1 VEASDPERYTRVGL
15 LGVGGMGRVYL
26 ARDRRLGRMVA
37 LKEAH
42 DVGLARRLARE
53 VRVTAGLEHPGIV
66 TVYDEGR
73 GADGRPFYTMR
84 LMRGRPLSRVLAERD
99 GAGARLELLSHY
111 LDACQALAYAHA
123 QGVIHRDLKPA
134 NIMLGAFGETQVVD
148 WGLARR
154 LTDGAAEA
162 DEMHDATGELEPDAT
177 RAGAVLGTP
186 AYMSPEQARGEAAD
200 RRSDVWGL
208 GAVLHELVAAT
219 PPVHVQGEAG
229 ASDTLRPLRE
239 LAPDAPAELAAIV
252 ARALAADPDDRYADA
267 EALAADVAAYLAGR
281 RVRAHRYTAL
291 EIGLRFARVWRGPLL
306 IVGGALLVIATILVL
321 GNLRLREQRDRALT
335 AEREVRTA
343 LATSDHNLATALVA
357 QARAADDQG
366 ASAAKE
372 VIAAHALR
380 LVDSPEARGLIAGAR
395 AAARPTRLNSA
406 PTPACRPL
414 VALAV
419 DDLICA
425 DDRVLRRLTAG
436 VEQWRATTPKPTRE
450 LRVEAGR
457 VWALAPGGILTTLS
471 LATGAPDP
479 ETWEF
484 LDYNVGDLWPV
495 RGEAWGPDALGPRL
509 IGHCTG
515 EDVVGVSG
523 LVDGRYAVMCTDGRM
538 GRATAPELPALAPAL
553 ARADFVSFT
562 HLQLTPDA
570 RRVVVAGTRG
580 RVAVH
585 DLTTHE
591 TWTLP
596 STRAIAVRRIVVS
609 PAADRVAIVRERGG
623 VELYELPTL
632 RPLGTIA
639 AAEVRDLRLFAD
651 GSVLVATPEN
661 ITQWALPGTPR
672 PALLAD
678 EHGLSGVVFAPDGR
692 SLVTTHGEGRAL
704 LWDLGTGMRRHEIA
718 VGAGTIKASTFLP
731 DGASFALVDTG
742 TGPPGPHVFDVAT
755 GALRWRPSPTL
766 LADWHRARNNDMPA
780 NPSRSLMARR
790 VVALADNVLI
800 FALYAHGVLAVDLDT
815 DAAVAVSECPTL
827 EWQDLAGAPAGRRAV
842 LVSVDGAVHIVDP
855 GVPLRCRPIPA
866 PAGSNAADVSADGLV
881 VIVGAR
887 GALARTGPEGLRWS
901 VPHPGVY
908 PLDVS
913 LSPDGRWVATA
924 GPDDAARVWDAET
937 GALRAV
943 LTGHDALVAS
953 VDFSPDSATLA
964 TGSWDGAARLWD
976 LATLDL
982 AASTLVRE
990 AEATWGLGLD
1000 DVLGR

>member
-1 VEASDPERYTRVGL
+1 MGL

-42 DVGLARRLARE
+42 DDGLARRLARE

-73 GADGRPFYTMR
+73 SGDGRPFYTMR
-84 LMRGRPLSRVLAERD
+84 LMRGRPLSRVLAER
-99 GAGARLELLSHY
+99 GGMAARLELLSHY
-111 LDACQALAYAHA
+111 LDACHALAYAHA

-154 LTDGAAEA
+154 LA
-162 DEMHDATGELEPDAT
+162 DDPAGELRTTGADADRELDLDAT
-177 RAGAVLGTP
+177 RVGMVLGTP

-208 GAVLHELVAAT
+208 GAVLHELVAGT
-219 PPVHVQGEAG
+219 PPVRAPLEA
-229 ASDTLRPLRE
+229 AAIQPLRAS
-239 LAPDAPAELAAIV
+239 APDAPAELSAIV
-252 ARALAADPDDRYADA
+252 ARALAADPGERYPDA

-281 RVRAHRYTAL
+281 RVRAHHYTPL
-291 EIGLRFARVWRGPLL
+291 EIGLRFVRVWRGPLL

-366 ASAAKE
+366 ANAAKE

-380 LVDSPEARGLIAGAR
+380 LVDSPAARGLVAGAR
-395 AAARPTRLNSA
+395 AAARPTRLASA
-406 PTPACRPL
+406 TTPACRPL

-436 VEQWRATTPKPTRE
+436 VEQWRTTIANPTKE

-457 VWALAPGGILTTLS
+457 VWALAPNSTLTTLS
-471 LATGAPDP
+471 LATGAPEAGWD
-479 ETWEF
+479 F
-484 LDYNVGDLWPV
+484 LDYNVGDMWPL
-495 RGEAWGPDALGPRL
+495 RGDTWGPDSAGPRL
-509 IGHCTG
+509 KGLCLG
-515 EDVVGVSG
+515 EDLIGVAG
-523 LVDGRYAVMCTDGRM
+523 LEDGRYAVLCADGRL
-538 GRATAPELPALAPAL
+538 GQAALPELPVLAPAL
-553 ARADFVSFT
+553 ARADFVTFT
-562 HLQLTPDA
+562 HLQLAPDA
-570 RRVVVAGTRG
+570 SRVAVAGTRG

-585 DLTTHE
+585 DLRTRE

-596 STRAIAVRRIVVS
+596 PGRATAVRRIVMS
-609 PAADRVAIVRERGG
+609 GDRVAVVRERGG
-623 VELYELPTL
+623 VELYALPAL

-639 AAEVRDLRLFAD
+639 AADVRDLRLFAD
-651 GSVLVATPEN
+651 GSVLVATAHN
-661 ITQWALPGTPR
+661 ITQWALPGAPR

-678 EHGLSGVVFAPDGR
+678 DHGLSGVVFAPDGR
-692 SLVTTHGEGRAL
+692 SLLTTHGEGRAL
-704 LWDLGTGMRRHEIA
+704 LWDLGTGTRHHELER
-718 VGAGTIKASTFLP
+718 GAGTVKAGAFLP
-731 DGASFALVDTG
+731 DGASFALVDTSA
-742 TGPPGPHVFDVAT
+742 GPPGPHVFDLAT
-755 GALRWRPSPTL
+755 GALKWRPSPAL
-766 LADWHRARNNDMPA
+766 RARWHA
-780 NPSRSLMARR
+780 SRSPLTAPPDPSLMARR
-790 VVALADNVLI
+790 VVALTGNVLV
-800 FALYAHGVLAVDLDT
+800 FALYAHGVLAADLDT
-815 DAAVAVSECPTL
+815 EEPVDIVDCPAF

-855 GVPLRCRPIPA
+855 GAPLRCSQVAA
-866 PAGSNAADVSADGLV
+866 PPGSTAADVSADGRV
-881 VIVGAR
+881 VVVGAR

-901 VPHPGVY
+901 VAHPGAY

-913 LSPDGRWVATA
+913 LSPDERWVATA

-943 LTGHDALVAS
+943 LTGHDAKVAS
-953 VDFSPDSATLA
+953 VDFSPDSGTLA
-964 TGSWDGAARLWD
+964 TGSWDGGARLWD

-982 AASTLVRE
+982 AASTLVQE

>member
-1 VEASDPERYTRVGL
+1 VGL

-42 DVGLARRLARE
+42 DDGLARRLARE

-73 GADGRPFYTMR
+73 SGDGRPFYTMR
-84 LMRGRPLSRVLAERD
+84 LMRGRPLSRVLAER
-99 GAGARLELLSHY
+99 GGMAARLELLSHY
-111 LDACQALAYAHA
+111 LDACHALAYAHA

-154 LTDGAAEA
+154 LA
-162 DEMHDATGELEPDAT
+162 DDPAGELRTTGADADHELDLDAT
-177 RAGAVLGTP
+177 RVGMVLGTP

-208 GAVLHELVAAT
+208 GAVLHELVAGT
-219 PPVHVQGEAG
+219 PPVRAPLEAR
-229 ASDTLRPLRE
+229 AELAAIQPLRAS
-239 LAPDAPAELAAIV
+239 APDAPAELSAIV
-252 ARALAADPDDRYADA
+252 ARALAADPGERYPDA

-281 RVRAHRYTAL
+281 RVRAHHYTPL
-291 EIGLRFARVWRGPLL
+291 EIGLRFVRVWRGPLL

-366 ASAAKE
+366 ANAAKE

-380 LVDSPEARGLIAGAR
+380 LVDSPAARGLVAGAR
-395 AAARPTRLNSA
+395 AAARPTRLASA
-406 PTPACRPL
+406 TTPACRPL

-419 DDLICA
+419 DDLLCA
-425 DDRVLRRLTAG
+425 EDRVLRRLTAG
-436 VEQWRATTPKPTRE
+436 VEQWRTTIANPTKE

-457 VWALAPGGILTTLS
+457 VWALAPNSTLTTLS
-471 LATGAPDP
+471 LATGAPEAGWD
-479 ETWEF
+479 F
-484 LDYNVGDLWPV
+484 LDYNVGDMWPL
-495 RGEAWGPDALGPRL
+495 RGDAWGQNSVGPRL
-509 IGHCTG
+509 KGLCLG
-515 EDVVGVSG
+515 EDLIGVAG
-523 LVDGRYAVMCTDGRM
+523 LEDGRYAVLCADGRL
-538 GRATAPELPALAPAL
+538 GQAALPELPVLAPAL
-553 ARADFVSFT
+553 ARADFVTFT
-562 HLQLTPDA
+562 HLQLAPDA
-570 RRVVVAGTRG
+570 SRVAVAGTRG

-585 DLTTHE
+585 DLRTRE

-596 STRAIAVRRIVVS
+596 PGRATAVRRIVMS
-609 PAADRVAIVRERGG
+609 GDRVAVVRERGG
-623 VELYELPTL
+623 VELYALPAL

-639 AAEVRDLRLFAD
+639 AADVRDLRLFAD
-651 GSVLVATPEN
+651 GSVLVATAHN
-661 ITQWALPGTPR
+661 ITQWALPGAPR

-678 EHGLSGVVFAPDGR
+678 DHGLSGVVFAPDGR
-692 SLVTTHGEGRAL
+692 SLLTTHGEGRAL
-704 LWDLGTGMRRHEIA
+704 LWDLGTGTRHHELA
-718 VGAGTIKASTFLP
+718 RGAGTVKAGAFLP
-731 DGASFALVDTG
+731 DGASFALVDTSA
-742 TGPPGPHVFDVAT
+742 GPPGPHVFDLAT
-755 GALRWRPSPTL
+755 GALKWRPSPAL
-766 LADWHRARNNDMPA
+766 RARWHA
-780 NPSRSLMARR
+780 SRAPLTAPPDPSLMARR
-790 VVALADNVLI
+790 VVALTGNVLV
-800 FALYAHGVLAVDLDT
+800 FALYAHGVLAADLDT
-815 DAAVAVSECPTL
+815 DEPVDIVDCPAF

-855 GVPLRCRPIPA
+855 GAPLRCSQVAA
-866 PAGSNAADVSADGLV
+866 PPGSTAADVSADGRV
-881 VIVGAR
+881 VVVGAR

-901 VPHPGVY
+901 VAHPGAY

-913 LSPDGRWVATA
+913 LSPDERWVATA

-943 LTGHDALVAS
+943 LTGHDAKVAS
-953 VDFSPDSATLA
+953 VDFSPDSGTLA
-964 TGSWDGAARLWD
+964 TGSWDGGARLWD

-982 AASTLVRE
+982 AASTLVQE